1 MGAIREERRKGK
13 NKEMIEASQNLFQL
27 LFWLLIFPGFLF
39 SVVLGLIVSW
49 IVRKVSALVQ
59 WRVGPP
65 FLQPFYD
72 VIKLTGK
79 ETLVPQEAQKTI
91 FMAAPLV
98 GLAGVL
104 LLSII
109 LWRTT
114 ISQTAFVGDIIVAIY
129 LMTLPSL
136 ALIFGSSA
144 SASPHAAVGTS
155 REMKLI
161 MSYELPLVLAFIV
174 VIIKA
179 GGQLSLVAVA
189 QQTPVFSISGML
201 AFLIALLCVQ
211 AKLGFVP
218 FDIAEAETELGSG
231 VLMEYSG
238 VLFAIWKIVQA
249 MMLVVLP
256 LFLVMVFLGGLSAD
270 FLSGLARPTGLSVFW
285 QPIGNL
291 PVGIIVLLVFVV
303 TGLLARFSKYIDI
316 LFLLSLIAACILA
329 GLGKYVLVVVLIIL
343 IKNTNPRVRID
354 QAMKF
359 FWVYC
364 GIALAAAIILALI
377 GNAYGIKW
385 L

>member
-1 MGAIREERRKGK
+1 MT
-13 NKEMIEASQNLFQL
+13 EASQNLTEL
-27 LFWLLIFPGFLF
+27 LFWVLVFPGFLF
-39 SVVLGLIVSW
+39 SVGLGLVVSW

-72 VIKLTGK
+72 VIKLLGK
-79 ETLVPQEAQKTI
+79 ETLIPEQAQKTL
-91 FMAAPLV
+91 FMAAPLA

-104 LLSII
+104 LLSIM
-109 LWRTT
+109 LWRIT
-114 ISQTAFVGDIIVAIY
+114 ISQTAFLGDIIVAIY

-136 ALIFGSSA
+136 ALILGSSA
-144 SASPHAAVGTS
+144 SASPHATVGTA
-155 REMKLI
+155 REMKLV
-161 MSYELPLVLAFIV
+161 MSYELPLILAFIV
-174 VIIKA
+174 VIIKT
-179 GGQLSLVAVA
+179 GGQLNLAAIASQA
-189 QQTPVFSISGML
+189 PVFSISGMM
-201 AFLIALLCVQ
+201 AFIVTLLCIQ

-238 VLFAIWKIVQA
+238 ALLAIWKIIQA

-256 LFLVMVFLGGLSAD
+256 LFLVMVFLGGIQPD
-270 FLSGLARPTGLSVFW
+270 FLSGLTTSVG
-285 QPIGNL
+285 QV
-291 PVGIIVLLVFVV
+291 PVGVIVLIAFIV
-303 TGLLARFSKYIDI
+303 TGLLAGFSKYIDI

-359 FWVYC
+359 FWFYC
-364 GIALAAAIILALI
+364 GFTLVVAVILALI
-377 GNAYGIKW
+377 GNAYGIDW

>member
-1 MGAIREERRKGK
+1 MT
-13 NKEMIEASQNLFQL
+13 EALLNLF
-27 LFWLLIFPGFLF
+27 WILIFPGFLF
-39 SVVLGLIVSW
+39 TVCLGLIASW

-65 FLQPFYD
+65 LLQPFYD
-72 VIKLTGK
+72 VAKLLGK
-79 ETLVPQEAQKTI
+79 ETLVPQDAQRAV

-104 LLSII
+104 LLSTM

-114 ISQTAFVGDIIVAIY
+114 ITQSAFVGDIVVAIY
-129 LMTLPSL
+129 LMALPSL

-155 REMKLI
+155 REMKLV

-174 VIIKA
+174 VIIKT
-179 GGQLSLVAVA
+179 GGRLNLAEIA
-189 QQTPVFSISGML
+189 QHTTVFSISNML
-201 AFLIALLCVQ
+201 AFLVALLCVQ

-238 VLFAIWKIVQA
+238 ALLAVWKVMQA
-249 MMLVVLP
+249 MMLVALP
-256 LFLVMVFLGGLSAD
+256 LFLVMVFLGGFGAS
-270 FLSGLARPTGLSVFW
+270 
-285 QPIGNL
+285 
-291 PVGIIVLLVFVV
+291 
-303 TGLLARFSKYIDI
+303 
-316 LFLLSLIAACILA
+316 ILA
-329 GLGKYVLVVVLIIL
+329 GIGKYVLVLVLLIL

-359 FWVYC
+359 FWFYC
-364 GIALAAAIILALI
+364 GIALVAAIFLAII
-377 GNAYGIKW
+377 GNYGINW

>member
-1 MGAIREERRKGK
+1 MA
-13 NKEMIEASQNLFQL
+13 EALES
-27 LFWLLIFPGFLF
+27 LFWILIFPGFLF
-39 SVVLGLIVSW
+39 TVACGLLASW

-65 FLQPFYD
+65 LFQPFYD
-72 VIKLTGK
+72 VVKLMGK
-79 ETLVPQEAQKTI
+79 EILVPQEAQKAV

-98 GLAGVL
+98 GMAGVL
-104 LLSII
+104 LLSTM
-109 LWRTT
+109 LWRIT
-114 ISQTAFVGDIIVAIY
+114 IAPKMLFIGDIIVAIY
-129 LMTLPSL
+129 LMVLPSL
-136 ALIFGSSA
+136 ALILGSSA

-155 REMKLI
+155 REMKLV

-179 GGQLSLVAVA
+179 GGQLNLAVIA
-189 QQTPVFSISGML
+189 QQTPALSISGML
-201 AFLIALLCVQ
+201 AFLVALLCIQ

-238 VLFAIWKIVQA
+238 ALLAVWKLTQA
-249 MMLVVLP
+249 MMLVALP
-256 LFLVMVFLGGLSAD
+256 LFLVMVFLGG
-270 FLSGLARPTGLSVFW
+270 FT
-285 QPIGNL
+285 
-291 PVGIIVLLVFVV
+291 
-303 TGLLARFSKYIDI
+303 
-316 LFLLSLIAACILA
+316 A
-329 GLGKYVLVVVLIIL
+329 GLWAGIGKYVLVLVLLIL

-364 GIALAAAIILALI
+364 GIALAVAVFLAII
-377 GNAYGIKW
+377 GNNYGISW